1 MKPGDN
7 VQWTYP
13 PGEGIDDAT
22 QLVLDVPKTL
32 TGTIISIKPWTR
44 TEEVTEKIIKIRRT
58 DGEIRYINDSDASW
72 LSLEVVEAS
81 ESCKSSTDVI

>member
-32 TGTIISIKPWTR
+32 TGTVISIKPWTR
-44 TEEVTEKIIKIRRT
+44 TEEGTEEIIKIRRSN
-58 DGEIRYINDSDASW
+58 GEICYIVDSDAKY
-72 LSLEVVEAS
+72 LDLRTV
-81 ESCKSSTDVI
+81 

>member
-22 QLVLDVPKTL
+22 GHVLDVSKTVA
-32 TGTIISIKPWTR
+32 GTVISIKPWTR
-44 TEEVTEKIIKIRRT
+44 TEEVTEEIIKIRRT
-58 DGEIRYINDSDASW
+58 DGEISYICESDATW
-72 LSLEVVEAS
+72 LTLQVTT
-81 ESCKSSTDVI
+81 SSG

>member
-44 TEEVTEKIIKIRRT
+44 TEEGTEEIIKIRRSN
-58 DGEIRYINDSDASW
+58 GEICYIVDSDAKF
-72 LSLEVVEAS
+72 LDLR
-81 ESCKSSTDVI
+81 VI

>member
-44 TEEVTEKIIKIRRT
+44 TEEGTEEIIKIRRSN
-58 DGEIRYINDSDASW
+58 GEICYIVDSDAKF
-72 LSLEVVEAS
+72 LDLRV
-81 ESCKSSTDVI
+81 T

>member
-22 QLVLDVPKTL
+22 GHVLDVPKTVN
-32 TGTIISIKPWTR
+32 GTIISIKPWTR
-44 TEEVTEKIIKIRRT
+44 TEEVSEEIIKIMRT
-58 DGEIRYINDSDASW
+58 NGEISYIVDVEASY
-72 LSLEVVEAS
+72 LGLEVVEVS
-81 ESCKSSTDVI
+81 

>member
-1 MKPGDN
+1 MMKPDDN

-44 TEEVTEKIIKIRRT
+44 TEEITEEIIKIRRS
-58 DGEIRYINDSDASW
+58 DGEIRYIVDSDAKF
-72 LSLEVVEAS
+72 LDLRVV
-81 ESCKSSTDVI
+81 

>member
-1 MKPGDN
+1 MMKPGDN

-32 TGTIISIKPWTR
+32 VGTVISIKPWTR
-44 TEEVTEKIIKIRRT
+44 TEEGAEEIIKIRRS
-58 DGEIRYINDSDASW
+58 DGAIRYICDEDMEW
-72 LSLEVVEAS
+72 LNLEVTS
-81 ESCKSSTDVI
+81 EGR

>member
-1 MKPGDN
+1 MKPGDA

-22 QLVLDVPKTL
+22 GLVLDVPKTL

-44 TEEVTEKIIKIRRT
+44 TEEITEEIIKIRRS
-58 DGEIRYINDSDASW
+58 DGEIRYICDQDATW
-72 LSLEVVEAS
+72 LNLQAV
-81 ESCKSSTDVI
+81 TDVG

>member
-1 MKPGDN
+1 MKSGDN

-22 QLVLDVPKTL
+22 GHVLDVPKTL

-44 TEEVTEKIIKIRRT
+44 TKEVTEEIIKVRRSN
-58 DGEIRYINDSDASW
+58 GEICYIVDSDAKF
-72 LSLEVVEAS
+72 LDL
-81 ESCKSSTDVI
+81 KVI